1 MVEEGKSV
9 RELALHF
16 NRGIGAMRWKIKAL
30 KLMPR
35 LKRRLW
41 KPKEINK
48 LREMAK
54 EDKKIREMAVLLNR
68 PKDSVR
74 KKLQELK
81 LLVQSV

>member
-1 MVEEGKSV
+1 MVEEGKSI

-16 NRGIGAMRWKIKAL
+16 KRGTGAMRWKIKAL
-30 KLMPR
+30 KLTPR

-41 KPKEINK
+41 KPEEINK

-54 EDKKIREMAVLLNR
+54 DKKIREMAVLLNR

-81 LLVQSV
+81 LQV